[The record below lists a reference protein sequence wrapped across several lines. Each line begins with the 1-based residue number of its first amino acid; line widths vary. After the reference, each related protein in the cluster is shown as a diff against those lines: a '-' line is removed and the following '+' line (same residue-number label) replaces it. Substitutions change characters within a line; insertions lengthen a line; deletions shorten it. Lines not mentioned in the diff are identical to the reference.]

1 MLINA
6 VNVTSDYWVFIIPLT
21 YLPVLKWVKFLQVFS
36 IHAYLCMFLY
46 ALTPHSKNCEDM
58 ISIKLLTMSFNE
70 VRQNYATRA
79 ESY

>member
-21 YLPVLKWVKFLQVFS
+21 YLRVLKWVKFLQVFS
-36 IHAYLCMFLY
+36 IRAYLSTFLY

-58 ISIKLLTMSFNE
+58 ISIKLFTMSFNE

-79 ESY
+79 ESS

>member
-6 VNVTSDYWVFIIPLT
+6 VNVMPDCWVFIIYLT
-21 YLPVLKWVKFLQVFS
+21 YLRVIKWVKFLQVFS
-36 IHAYLCMFLY
+36 IHAYLSTFLY

-58 ISIKLLTMSFNE
+58 ISIKLFTMSFNE

-79 ESY
+79 ESS